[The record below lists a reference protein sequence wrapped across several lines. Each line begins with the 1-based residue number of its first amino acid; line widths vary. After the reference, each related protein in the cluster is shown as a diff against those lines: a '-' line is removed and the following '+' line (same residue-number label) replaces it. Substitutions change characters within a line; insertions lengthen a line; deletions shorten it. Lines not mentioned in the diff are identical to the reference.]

1 MSKIWAL
8 RSEYNFY
15 YVGSECLRVQL
26 NEWKYN
32 STSAGNTIQKRGI
45 SPGSSWS
52 VWKKTFW
59 HRCWGSHWTHFL
71 WTEKDCWVMW
81 LLEAVRCTVIMKSSK
96 KKERV
101 FLLGEVRSRT
111 VTLDFQSLVCLG
123 DWLKELFGRQSW
135 KAKESRRTGNFP
147 RRKSWRWTSPL
158 SSCAD
163 GREGEI
169 LDEQICLEFR
179 VKRWVYDI
187 WKQGQVTQVVRLC
200 REYIRRSK
208 VQLEL
213 NLNSAAKETK
223 KCFYK
228 YICNKMKG

>member
-1 MSKIWAL
+1 M
-8 RSEYNFY
+8 N
-15 YVGSECLRVQL
+15 
-26 NEWKYN
+26 
-32 STSAGNTIQKRGI
+32 GNTIQLLLEIQYRREE
-45 SPGSSWS
+45 SVQEVPGVYGRKLSDTDVEAATGPTSCEQRRIVGWCGCWRLSGALSSWN
-52 VWKKTFW
+52 
-59 HRCWGSHWTHFL
+59 HQ
-71 WTEKDCWVMW
+71 
-81 LLEAVRCTVIMKSSK
+81 K